1 MKNKLYEEIRKGIK
15 KPCGVYGLSNFG
27 GLAIYDIIHGINEKA
42 VSGFDFGDG
51 VKHIRTTQIYYT
63 LSGRAYIIR
72 YGVRYY
78 FDNIVRV

>member
-15 KPCGVYGLSNFG
+15 KPCGVYCLSNFG
-27 GLAIYDIIHGINEKA
+27 GLAIYDIIYGINDKA

-63 LSGRAYIIR
+63 ATGAYIKRFGIKYSLDEFIR
-72 YGVRYY
+72 M
-78 FDNIVRV
+78 

>member
-1 MKNKLYEEIRKGIK
+1 MKNKLYEEIRKGLK

-27 GLAIYDIIHGINEKA
+27 GLAIYDINDKA
-42 VSGFDFGDG
+42 VSGFVFGDG

>member
-1 MKNKLYEEIRKGIK
+1 MKNKLYEEIRQGK
-15 KPCGVYGLSNFG
+15 KEPCGVYAISNFG
-27 GLAIYDIIHGINEKA
+27 GLAIYDINDKA

-72 YGVRYY
+72 YGMRYY